1 MNVSMESKET
11 KTQQSVEV
19 EEKKPKK
26 KKSFF
31 RRILSLLVILALVL
45 TAAVLSSMEDGNHFA
60 SLRRWLMYGESG
72 ATQNLYTY
80 ASHQGNRFERLGDD
94 LLLVNP
100 NCIQILQQGG
110 TVIFELETS
119 MTSPVISVGTEVA
132 AVCDAGGSTVYVLDR
147 TGLLWSHDAADG
159 LTCYSARVSAN
170 DCVTITEQKSGYKT
184 SVISYHKNGDMVF
197 RFDSHDNY
205 IGDAIMTDDGNKLI
219 VVSLEARGGVFASNL
234 VVFDVATAQ
243 RSGAYAL
250 RDGLVLELAVTGNEI
265 VTLCDKRLMI
275 TTLDG
280 ETVFNYAY
288 GERYLH
294 DYALTGADFCAL
306 LMGRYQSSN
315 ICQLVTFGLDGEEI
329 AALDLTEEVIDMSAA
344 GNYLAVLYSDML
356 VLYDRALT
364 EVARLDGTD
373 YAGHVRMS
381 EDGTALLAAET
392 SAWRF
397 LP

>member
-1 MNVSMESKET
+1 MESKET

-26 KKSFF
+26 KKGLF
-31 RRILSLLVILALVL
+31 RRMFSLLVILAVVL
-45 TAAVLSSMEDGNHFA
+45 SVAVLSAMEDGNHFA

-80 ASHQGNRFERLGDD
+80 ASHQGNRFEQLGED

-110 TVIFELETS
+110 TVVFEFETS

-147 TGLLWSHDAADG
+147 TGLLWSHTAADG
-159 LTCYSARVSAN
+159 LICYSARVSAN
-170 DCVTITEQKSGYKT
+170 DCITITEQKSGYKT
-184 SVISYHKNGDMVF
+184 SVISYRKNGEMVF

-205 IGDAIMTDDGNKLI
+205 IGDAVMTNDGSKLI

-234 VVFDVATAQ
+234 VVFDVETAE
-243 RSGAYAL
+243 RIGSYVL
-250 RDGLVLELAVTGNEI
+250 RDGLVLELTVTGKEI

-294 DYALTGADFCAL
+294 DYALTGKDFCAL

-315 ICQLVTFGLDGEEI
+315 VCQLVTFGLDGEEL
-329 AALDLTEEVIDMSAA
+329 AALDLTEEVVDMSAA
-344 GNYLAVLYSDML
+344 GNCLAVLYHDTL
-356 VLYDRALT
+356 VIYDRMLN
-364 EVARLDGTD
+364 EIARLDGTD

-381 EDGTALLAAET
+381 DDGTALLAAET

>member
-1 MNVSMESKET
+1 MESKET
-11 KTQQSVEV
+11 KTQQSVAA
-19 EEKKPKK
+19 EEKNPKK
-26 KKSFF
+26 KKGFV
-31 RRILSLLVILALVL
+31 RRAFSLLVILAVVL
-45 TAAVLSSMEDGNHFA
+45 SVAVLSAMEDGNHFA

-100 NCIQILQQGG
+100 NCIQLLQQGG
-110 TVIFELETS
+110 TVVFELETS
-119 MTSPVISVGTEVA
+119 MNSPVISVGTEVA
-132 AVCDAGGSTVYVLDR
+132 AVCDAGGSTVYVLDH
-147 TGLLWSHDAADG
+147 TGLLWSHTASDG
-159 LTCYSARVSAN
+159 LSCYSARVSA
-170 DCVTITEQKSGYKT
+170 DDTITITEQKSGYKT
-184 SVISYHKNGDMVF
+184 SVISYKKNGEMAF

-205 IGDAIMTDDGNKLI
+205 IGDAVMTNDGSKLI

-234 VVFDVATAQ
+234 VVFDVETAE
-243 RSGAYAL
+243 RLGSYVL
-250 RDGLVLELAVTGNEI
+250 RDGLVLELTVTGKEI

-280 ETVFNYAY
+280 ETIFNYAY

-294 DYALTGADFCAL
+294 DYALTGEDFCAL

-315 ICQLVTFGLDGEEI
+315 VCQLVTFGLDGEEL
-329 AALDLTEEVIDMSAA
+329 AALDLTEEVVDMSAA
-344 GNYLAVLYSDML
+344 GNCLAVLYHDTL
-356 VLYDRALT
+356 VIYDRMLN
-364 EVARLDGTD
+364 EIARLDGTD

-381 EDGTALLAAET
+381 DDGTALLAAET